1 MRSLLGASIKQLHR
15 SVDDHILPSDI
26 LAGITAS
33 KKSTDVATSKVANVP
48 LTLNKS
54 VTWNRDDYKAINENI
69 SNLVEPPSEK
79 LQSIKLYYKNYGG
92 IKVSNMFHMMLA
104 VV

>member
-1 MRSLLGASIKQLHR
+1 MRSLLGASIKQLHS
-15 SVDDHILPSDI
+15 SVDDHILPSDM
-26 LAGITAS
+26 LAGIAAS

-69 SNLVEPPSEK
+69 SHLVEPPLEK
-79 LQSIKLYYKNYGG
+79 MESIKLYHQNYGG
-92 IKVSNMFHMMLA
+92 IKVRKVSHD
-104 VV
+104 VGYI